1 MEKKENQTET
11 IKEKPAS
18 VLIDEFK
25 TDLCNII
32 NSSPLHISVKELVL
46 KNIYNEVS
54 VKNTKVFMEE
64 KIAYENSQ
72 KGNAE

>member
-1 MEKKENQTET
+1 MDKLENQTKV

-18 VLIDEFK
+18 VLIEEFK

-32 NSSPLHISVKELVL
+32 NTSPLHISVKELVL
-46 KNIYNEVS
+46 KNIYNEVNL
-54 VKNTKVFMEE
+54 KNTQILIEE
-64 KIAYENSQ
+64 KTEYENSQ

>member
-1 MEKKENQTET
+1 MDKLENQTKV

-18 VLIDEFK
+18 VLIEEFK
-25 TDLCNII
+25 ADLCNII
-32 NSSPLHISVKELVL
+32 NTSPLHISVKELVL

-54 VKNTKVFMEE
+54 VKNAQVLIEE
-64 KIAYENSQ
+64 KTEYENSQ

>member
-1 MEKKENQTET
+1 MDKLENQTKV

-18 VLIDEFK
+18 VLIEEFK

-46 KNIYNEVS
+46 KNIYNEVNLKS
-54 VKNTKVFMEE
+54 TQILIEE
-64 KIAYENSQ
+64 KTEYENTQ
-72 KGNAE
+72 KGNAK

>member
-1 MEKKENQTET
+1 MEKKENQTEI

-18 VLIDEFK
+18 VLIEEFK

-46 KNIYNEVS
+46 KNIYNEVNLKS
-54 VKNTKVFMEE
+54 TQILIEE
-64 KIAYENSQ
+64 KTEYENTQ

>member
-1 MEKKENQTET
+1 MDKLENQTKV

-18 VLIDEFK
+18 VLIEEFK
-25 TDLCNII
+25 ADLCDII
-32 NSSPLHISVKELVL
+32 NTSPLHISIKELVL

-54 VKNTKVFMEE
+54 MKNTQVFMEE
-64 KIAYENSQ
+64 KNAYENSQ

>member
-1 MEKKENQTET
+1 MEKKENQTEI

-18 VLIDEFK
+18 VLIEEFK

-46 KNIYNEVS
+46 KNIYNEVNLKS
-54 VKNTKVFMEE
+54 TQILIEE
-64 KIAYENSQ
+64 KTEYENTQ
-72 KGNAE
+72 KGNAK